1 MATPLQS
8 QGLEFSAGVNF
19 AKLSDAD
26 IQNAAQSVGMAQVI
40 DLSYIE
46 IHVHIRFPLV
56 GAGPVRLNLILARR
70 SGSTPDAGSAP
81 PLAPWRTVPTWRE
94 RNFNRP
100 DDAKGK
106 GGCGGRVF
114 ARRRMSGWRLQGR
127 GPGRVAKV
135 SVY

>member
-26 IQNAAQSVGMAQVI
+26 IQNAAQSVGMAPVI

-56 GAGPVRLNLILARR
+56 GAGPGRPNLNRARR
-70 SGSTPDAGSAP
+70 PGSTPAGGA
-81 PLAPWRTVPTWRE
+81 
-94 RNFNRP
+94 
-100 DDAKGK
+100 
-106 GGCGGRVF
+106 
-114 ARRRMSGWRLQGR
+114 
-127 GPGRVAKV
+127 GPGTAF
-135 SVY
+135 SWTTAW